1 LKQVSRSLSPVQTG
15 KSIEKPPRSTK
26 EAPSRINR
34 KESIPENK
42 PVMKPGLERQL
53 QNFYDQ
59 MLESIQLFGSF
70 LEESDLD
77 GCIFLFI

>member
-1 LKQVSRSLSPVQTG
+1 
-15 KSIEKPPRSTK
+15 
-26 EAPSRINR
+26 
-34 KESIPENK
+34 
-42 PVMKPGLERQL
+42 MKPGLERQL